1 MDNDFGYG
9 TGLKAI
15 WDKKKGFLKTNACFN
30 VFNLV
35 TPVVEAV

>member
-1 MDNDFGYG
+1 MDYDFGYG

-15 WDKKKGFLKTNACFN
+15 WDKKKGLIKTNACFN

-35 TPVVEAV
+35 KPAIGAL